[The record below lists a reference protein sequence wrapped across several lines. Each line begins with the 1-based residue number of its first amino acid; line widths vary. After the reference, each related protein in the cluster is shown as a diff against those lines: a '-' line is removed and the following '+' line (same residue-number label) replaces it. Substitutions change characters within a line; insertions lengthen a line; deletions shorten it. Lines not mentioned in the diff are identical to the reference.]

1 MKDTSIILTGSNEL
15 AFIKEP
21 PTYADSSIQR
31 MKEILEAINDTQK
44 PVSDISRMIAG
55 ELASV
60 TTQMAELNQ
69 TDGYKIKFLSE
80 RIKALREVSKT
91 LADSETL
98 SKRDI
103 LNFDGPKFLYAFQE
117 ILACFKKAMKETGL
131 PETSANEVLR
141 NFRDIM
147 AMKEIDL
154 RRQTDKVES
163 TFVTK

>member
-1 MKDTSIILTGSNEL
+1 MDILDL
-15 AFIKEP
+15 
-21 PTYADSSIQR
+21 
-31 MKEILEAINDTQK
+31 INDPQK
-44 PVSDISRMIAG
+44 PVSDISRLIAG
-55 ELASV
+55 ELAAV

-80 RIKALREVSKT
+80 RIKALRELSKT

-98 SKRDI
+98 SKKDI
-103 LNFDGPKFLYAFQE
+103 LNFDGPKFQYVFQE
-117 ILACFKKAMKETGL
+117 IIACFKKAMKETGL
-131 PETSANEVLR
+131 QETSANEVLR

-154 RRQTDKVES
+154 RKQTERVES

>member
-1 MKDTSIILTGSNEL
+1 MKETVIT
-15 AFIKEP
+15 FV
-21 PTYADSSIQR
+21 DSSEKPLPEEASTLASLSIKR
-31 MKEILEAINDTQK
+31 MTDILDFINDPQK

-80 RIKALREVSKT
+80 RIKALRELSKT

-98 SKRDI
+98 SKKDI
-103 LNFDGPKFLYAFQE
+103 LNFDGPKFQYVFQE
-117 ILACFKKAMKETGL
+117 IIACFKKAMKETGL

-141 NFRDIM
+141 NFRDVM

-163 TFVTK
+163 TFVKK

>member
-1 MKDTSIILTGSNEL
+1 MKDTPIVLTDRAGLAPVGGNSDEDPIL
-15 AFIKEP
+15 
-21 PTYADSSIQR
+21 R
-31 MKEILEAINDTQK
+31 MTEILKAIGDPQK

-60 TTQMAELNQ
+60 TTKMAELNQ

-80 RIKALREVSKT
+80 RIKALRELSKT

-98 SKRDI
+98 SKKDI
-103 LNFDGPKFLYAFQE
+103 INFDGPKFQYVFQE

-131 PETSANEVLR
+131 PETSSNEVLR

-147 AMKEIDL
+147 AMKEIEL
-154 RRQTDKVES
+154 RRQTDKIES
-163 TFVTK
+163 TFITK